1 MEPPSLP
8 PSFPP
13 PAPPLDDWVVA
24 LCVVA
29 VGAAVLCLGCAL
41 QVRSKGNGASRVA
54 ASYKYN
60 PRRDP
65 TLVRTL
71 ECMLSCLSRHAT
83 SPDVVMQAVDA
94 LHANRHLL
102 IPVAQLVLKW
112 RQPSVAWQ
120 ATTPERGG
128 GSPRRPREGTVQFF
142 SERPRRE
149 DLPRCLPCTLGTI

>member
-1 MEPPSLP
+1 MVHKQVSYRHGARWSGMEPPSLP

-94 LHANRHLL
+94 LHASRHLL
-102 IPVAQLVLKW
+102 IPVALLV
-112 RQPSVAWQ
+112 
-120 ATTPERGG
+120 
-128 GSPRRPREGTVQFF
+128 
-142 SERPRRE
+142 
-149 DLPRCLPCTLGTI
+149 